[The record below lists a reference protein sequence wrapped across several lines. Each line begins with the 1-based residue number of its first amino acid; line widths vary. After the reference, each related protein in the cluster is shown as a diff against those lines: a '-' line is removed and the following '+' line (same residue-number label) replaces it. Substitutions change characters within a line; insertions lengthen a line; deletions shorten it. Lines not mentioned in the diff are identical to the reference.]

1 MLISLDNIIQKYNL
15 KIKSVLHVGAH
26 ECEEMEAYLK
36 AGLSYNNVIWI
47 EAQPNLVSKMKVRNP
62 NYKIYHKVVSD
73 EDNKEVE
80 FIVTNNVQSS
90 SILELGEHKKYHPS
104 VIESYRFKTKTTTLD
119 TFVKD
124 ENLNMENI
132 NFLNMDI
139 QGAEFL
145 ALKGMKNNLKYLD
158 YIYLEVNDT
167 HVYENCGLI
176 SDIDDFLR
184 EYGFIRVET
193 CMTDFHWGD
202 ALYIRK

>member
-1 MLISLDNIIQKYNL
+1 
-15 KIKSVLHVGAH
+15 
-26 ECEEMEAYLK
+26 
-36 AGLSYNNVIWI
+36 
-47 EAQPNLVSKMKVRNP
+47 
-62 NYKIYHKVVSD
+62 
-73 EDNKEVE
+73 
-80 FIVTNNVQSS
+80 
-90 SILELGEHKKYHPS
+90 
-104 VIESYRFKTKTTTLD
+104 
-119 TFVKD
+119 
-124 ENLNMENI
+124 
-132 NFLNMDI
+132 MDI